1 MTLIETTYRELH
13 EAGLVRTREQFSTD
27 YVGKNSN
34 WYSYQTHMGRDF
46 SVLTAAHCLRA
57 IAKLEYAA
65 AVLPQQQLSLT
76 RIRALLSSYLREQ
89 HLAVV
94 QS

>member
-13 EAGLVRTREQFSTD
+13 EAGLVGTREQFSTA

-46 SVLTAAHCLRA
+46 SVLAAANCLRT
-57 IAKLEYAA
+57 ITKLANA
-65 AVLPQQQLSLT
+65 SSVQPQQQRSLSHVS
-76 RIRALLSSYLREQ
+76 ALLSSYLREQ
-89 HLAVV
+89 HLALAEA
-94 QS
+94 

>member
-13 EAGLVRTREQFSTD
+13 EAGLVHTREQFSTN

-46 SVLTAAHCLRA
+46 SVLAAAHCLRT
-57 IAKLEYAA
+57 ITKLAHVA
-65 AVLPQQQLSLT
+65 TVQPQQQRSLS
-76 RIRALLSSYLREQ
+76 RVSALLSSYLREQ